1 MPNTQ
6 LNEANKQFVLNQF
19 KVGVSPQNILNALDA
34 AGNTGINLQ
43 TIQQC
48 LLTNTNEMFD
58 PAFLPASTS
67 QSGPSTKNQ
76 KPSNSQSREPPPALS
91 WNDRADEFAMS
102 GHNAGKTVAEI
113 TTILCRNGYAVSQ
126 TQVGQYLI
134 EQGAQNVRW

>member
-6 LNEANKQFVLNQF
+6 LSEANKQFVLNQF
-19 KVGVSPQNILNALDA
+19 KVGVSTQNILNALDD

-43 TIQQC
+43 TIEQC

-58 PAFLPASTS
+58 PAISPASTS

-76 KPSNSQSREPPPALS
+76 KPSNSQFREPPPAHS
-91 WNDRADEFAMS
+91 WNNRADEFAMS

-113 TTILCRNGYAVSQ
+113 TKLLCRNGYAVSQ
-126 TQVGQYLI
+126 TDVGRRLI
-134 EQGAQNVRW
+134 EQGAQNVR

>member
-6 LNEANKQFVLNQF
+6 LSEANKQFVLNQF
-19 KVGVSPQNILNALDA
+19 KVGVSTQNILNALDA

-43 TIQQC
+43 TIEQC

-58 PAFLPASTS
+58 PAILPASTS

-76 KPSNSQSREPPPALS
+76 KPSNSQFREPPPAHS
-91 WNDRADEFAMS
+91 WNDRADDFAMS

-113 TTILCRNGYAVSQ
+113 TKLLCLNGYAVSQ
-126 TQVGQYLI
+126 TEVGQRLI
-134 EQGAQNVRW
+134 KQGAQNVRW